1 LGYDFVVE
9 YKKGVE
15 NRVVDALSRKDGW
28 KEEITMSLLSIPTA
42 SWVDEL
48 KQQYLEDGEL
58 QQLME
63 RWHKNDIDTRKFSL
77 RDGLLLYK
85 QKILLG
91 SSPTIKGW
99 VLLYV
104 HSDPAA
110 EHSSYDKTL

>member
-1 LGYDFVVE
+1 MVE

-28 KEEITMSLLSIPTA
+28 EEEITLSLLSIPTA

-48 KQQYLEDGEL
+48 IQQYLEDGKL

-63 RWHKNDIDTRKFSL
+63 RWHRNDIDTRKFSL
-77 RDGLLLYK
+77 RAGLLLYK

-91 SSPTIKGW
+91 SSPTIKGQ

-104 HSDPAA
+104 LNDPAA
-110 EHSSYDKTL
+110 EHLSYDKTL